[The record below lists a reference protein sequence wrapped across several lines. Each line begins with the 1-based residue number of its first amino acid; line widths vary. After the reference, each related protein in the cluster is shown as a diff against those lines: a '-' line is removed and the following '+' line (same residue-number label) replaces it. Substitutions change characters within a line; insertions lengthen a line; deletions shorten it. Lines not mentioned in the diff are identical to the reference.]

1 MKSYF
6 DACVTHL
13 SCVYVHNSR
22 HLICLS
28 FLVPSLLCS
37 PMRLVRLGLST
48 LACGYPHLDRVGDS
62 EIEDDLAQDLIL

>member
-1 MKSYF
+1 M
-6 DACVTHL
+6 
-13 SCVYVHNSR
+13 
-22 HLICLS
+22 I
-28 FLVPSLLCS
+28 PSLPCS